1 MWKANGRQMPS
12 DGKSSHCLWQG
23 ELKSVCRLY
32 YWQGTPF
39 IYFYWR
45 YTQWLLHYLVT
56 CVVRKKALQ
65 KEIKWNTYSIL
76 KMSFYFLINVTLFL
90 YVLKVND
97 AGLMVRSVVII
108 SQLSAKHKLDSI
120 KLNIARN
127 LFQ

>member
-1 MWKANGRQMPS
+1 
-12 DGKSSHCLWQG
+12 
-23 ELKSVCRLY
+23 
-32 YWQGTPF
+32 
-39 IYFYWR
+39 
-45 YTQWLLHYLVT
+45 
-56 CVVRKKALQ
+56 
-65 KEIKWNTYSIL
+65 
-76 KMSFYFLINVTLFL
+76 MSFYFLINVTLFL